1 MLEHASVC
9 LTRIAEAFASSPG
22 KLDELCNHGLVTQ
35 AASLISTSNSGGG
48 QASLSTPTYTVNS
61 AVIHLSSD
69 RDFVFC
75 FSGFDLNHMQ
85 GLIRLLSTCVSGSPL
100 GAKTLLLL
108 GISGILKDI
117 LSGSG
122 LVASISV
129 SAALSRPP
137 EQVLHSSYF
146 LLRKVLRVTL
156 ALSKM
161 ESVVQVV

>member
-48 QASLSTPTYTVNS
+48 QASLSTPTYTVDS
-61 AVIHLSSD
+61 AFTFIFQVMGN
-69 RDFVFC
+69 FVFC
-75 FSGFDLNHMQ
+75 FSIFNFNYMQ
-85 GLIRLLSTCVSGSPL
+85 GLIRLLSTCASGSPL

-122 LVASISV
+122 LIASISV
-129 SAALSRPP
+129 SAALSKPP

-146 LLRKVLRVTL
+146 LLKKVL
-156 ALSKM
+156 
-161 ESVVQVV
+161 